1 MFNDNFD
8 SGDSLV
14 HNLNSRQIGSG
25 PMTSVP
31 LRTGETNIFCS
42 QAEP

>member
-8 SGDSLV
+8 CGDPIV
-14 HNLNSRQIGSG
+14 YNLNSRQIGSG
-25 PMTSVP
+25 SMTSVP
-31 LRTGETNIFCS
+31 LRTGETNILRF